1 MGQSGSSPLLAPLKT
16 LLKQRG
22 ISVRKSSLLRFLD
35 DVAAFAPWFAHS
47 GSLSLPSWLKL
58 GNDIERA
65 RRTGLCMDPIL
76 VPIWETVRACP
87 EAESTSGLSPSPA
100 LLQARRALQET
111 QSASSAD
118 GSCKGK
124 PPESN
129 ASSDSSDSE
138 SDGDETN
145 GADAPPL
152 IDWEGPPISPTRPS
166 APPASAAAPPG
177 MQQFPVNGFGDL
189 AKNPHHGLPLVA
201 ESGARTSTSVGSGK
215 TGENRDIARGG
226 HGAVA

>member
-1 MGQSGSSPLLAPLKT
+1 MGQSGSSPLLPPLKT

-22 ISVRKSSLLRFLD
+22 ISVKKSSLLRFLD
-35 DVAAFAPWFAHS
+35 DVVTFALWFAHS

-87 EAESTSGLSPSPA
+87 EAENAAGLSPSSA
-100 LLQARRALQET
+100 LLQARHALQET
-111 QSASSAD
+111 QSVSSAD

-138 SDGDETN
+138 SDSNETE

-152 IDWEGPPISPTRPS
+152 IDWGRPPVSPTQPS
-166 APPASAAAPPG
+166 APPAPAAG
-177 MQQFPVNGFGDL
+177 TRRLPVNGFGDL

-215 TGENRDIARGG
+215 TGENRDIA
-226 HGAVA
+226 